1 MTSRAN
7 RRSVKSILRSANR
20 PKKLNILTFATH
32 ERYEQNLCKTGHN
45 FYSLAVGKTWDT
57 DYGDV
62 PENYHIID
70 SIPDYLDF
78 DLILAHT
85 DCQRLAGVHRYL
97 SGADDRSSNRTH
109 IPILRHNHVLPDVR
123 FDVNQQKAAA
133 VNPTVNWYSFI
144 SNFSRD
150 AWGFNQDNS
159 IVIEHGIDTDFWTP
173 GSEQRDNLCLSVV
186 NDWPNRDWCC
196 GFNVWRHT
204 VGMKG
209 GSGTKTDPW
218 QCDLPIR
225 VFGKSPGLSVPA
237 ESTEHLREIYQ
248 KSKIFYNTSLHSP
261 VPTVL
266 LEAMACGCAIVS
278 TATCMIPEVIQHGVN
293 GLISNDPKELRS
305 YLEMLLNNDAV
316 AKKLGENARKTI
328 EQKYNLDRFIK
339 CWNKA
344 FELATNL
351 YRG

>member
-7 RRSVKSILRSANR
+7 QRSVKSILRSVNR

-32 ERYEQNLCKTGHN
+32 ERYEQSLCKTGHN

-62 PENYHIID
+62 PENYHIIN

-85 DCQRLAGVHRYL
+85 DCERLAGVHQYF
-97 SGADDRSSNRTH
+97 SGTTDRSGNRTH
-109 IPILRHNHVLPDVR
+109 IPILRHNHVLPDIR
-123 FDVNQQKAAA
+123 FDVEQQKMAA

-144 SNFSRD
+144 SGYSRD
-150 AWGFNQDNS
+150 QWGFNQNNS
-159 IVIEHGIDTDFWTP
+159 IVIEHGIDTDFWAV
-173 GSEQRDNLCLSVV
+173 GNEKRDNVCLSVV

-196 GFNVWRHT
+196 GFNLWKQT
-204 VGMKG
+204 VPG
-209 GSGTKTDPW
+209 
-218 QCDLPIR
+218 LPVK
-225 VFGKSPGLSVPA
+225 VFGKSPGFSEPA
-237 ESTEHLREIYQ
+237 KSTEHLREIYQ

-293 GLISNDPKELRS
+293 GLISNDPTELRS
-305 YLEMLLNNDAV
+305 YLEMVLNNDAI

-328 EQKYNLDRFIK
+328 EQKYNLDRFVMS
-339 CWNKA
+339 WNRA